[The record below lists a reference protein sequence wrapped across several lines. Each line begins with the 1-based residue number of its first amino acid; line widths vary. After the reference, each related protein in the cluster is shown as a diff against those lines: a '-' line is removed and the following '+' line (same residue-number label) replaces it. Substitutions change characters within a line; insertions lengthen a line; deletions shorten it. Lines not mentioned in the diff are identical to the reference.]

1 MVFIRRHTME
11 RYLPRINELARLAKE
26 RELNEEETRER
37 ARLRAAYLKAFRES
51 FRAQLDNTL
60 VEYPDGSR
68 KPLKDAGKHGINC
81 TG

>member
-1 MVFIRRHTME
+1 ME

-26 RELNEEETRER
+26 RGLNEEETRER

-68 KPLKDAGKHGINC
+68 KPLKDAGKH
-81 TG
+81 